1 MKALPHLLVP
11 SLLLCTACSTTV
23 LASVTVSSPAS
34 GAKVTSPFALTA
46 TTSPC
51 SSQPVVSMGYSFDNS
66 PNNTFVY
73 SSSVSAQ
80 VLAPSSGAHI
90 LHVKAWGNQGAS
102 CVTDVTI
109 TVLASNAAAPVSST
123 PATNVSVSSPANG
136 ATVTSPFSL
145 VASGTLCS
153 SQPIGAFGYSLDN
166 SANTTFVNG
175 QSVSAQVTSATG
187 SHTLHVKSWGPN
199 NAACDTDI
207 ALNVV
212 ASAPTPSGPTIPSN
226 AIAIKAIQN
235 LLWKAE
241 FDAGTII
248 GGVPTASSSGVTVP
262 VTAPTLSGSARQ
274 FVTTYA
280 NYGGERYYANIGADT
295 AATNFVYDAYIY
307 LQSPINDIANVEM
320 DMNQVM
326 ANGQTVIFGFQCD
339 GWSGTWDYTANT
351 GSSPTSYKDQW
362 LHTNQTC
369 NPQRWSTNSWHHVQV
384 SYSRD
389 NYGNVTYKS
398 VWLDGVEQDI
408 NVTTN
413 SVFALGWGSALITN
427 LQIDGMTAL
436 PGTATVYLDNVTVY
450 RW

>member
-1 MKALPHLLVP
+1 
-11 SLLLCTACSTTV
+11 
-23 LASVTVSSPAS
+23 
-34 GAKVTSPFALTA
+34 
-46 TTSPC
+46 
-51 SSQPVVSMGYSFDNS
+51 MGYSLDD
-66 PNNTFVY
+66 
-73 SSSVSAQ
+73 SSSTTIVIDTSLNAQ
-80 VLAPSSGAHI
+80 VAASTGKHV
-90 LHVKAWGNQGAS
+90 LHVKSWGNRGAS
-102 CVTDVTI
+102 CVTNITI
-109 TVLASNAAAPVSST
+109 TVTGPGAMPAAST
-123 PATNVSVSSPANG
+123 PVTNVSLSSPANG

-145 VASGTLCS
+145 VAGGTLCS
-153 SQPIGAFGYSLDN
+153 SQPIAAFGYSLDN
-166 SANTTFVNG
+166 SANTTFVTG
-175 QSVSAQVTSATG
+175 QSVSAHVTSAAG

-199 NAACDTDI
+199 GAACDTDI
-207 ALNVV
+207 DLNVITPT
-212 ASAPTPSGPTIPSN
+212 PTPSGPTIPSN

-307 LQSPINDIANVEM
+307 LQSPINDISNVEM

-339 GWSGTWDYTANT
+339 GWSQTWDYTANS

-362 LHTNQTC
+362 LHTNQAC
-369 NPQRWSTNSWHHVQV
+369 NPQKWSTNSWHHVQV

-389 NYGNVTYKS
+389 NSGDVTYKS

-408 NVTTN
+408 NVTAN

-436 PGTATVYLDNVTVY
+436 PGTAIVYLDNVTVY